1 VTGNDSLNSAIGL
14 RWAPGRTGEVYRAT
28 DTRLDHSL
36 AIKILPPHL
45 ALNPE
50 CKQRF
55 RVDGYIANVWKFPKM
70 SCV

>member
-28 DTRLDHSL
+28 DTRLESL
-36 AIKILPPHL
+36 PRHQILPAHL
-45 ALNPE
+45 SLNPE
-50 CKQRF
+50 FKQRF
-55 RVDGYIANVWKFPKM
+55 RADGYIANVWKFPKM